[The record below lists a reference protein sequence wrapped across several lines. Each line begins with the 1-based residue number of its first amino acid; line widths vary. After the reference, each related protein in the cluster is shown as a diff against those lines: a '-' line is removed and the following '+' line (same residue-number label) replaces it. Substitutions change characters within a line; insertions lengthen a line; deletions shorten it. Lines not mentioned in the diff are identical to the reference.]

1 MTGVLGLVQQHLER
15 REQSPGV
22 LDVLVVEGDP
32 LLVVYLPVLVDV
44 LLLQLAHSPVKWYES
59 VKS

>member
-44 LLLQLAHSPVKWYES
+44 LLL
-59 VKS
+59 